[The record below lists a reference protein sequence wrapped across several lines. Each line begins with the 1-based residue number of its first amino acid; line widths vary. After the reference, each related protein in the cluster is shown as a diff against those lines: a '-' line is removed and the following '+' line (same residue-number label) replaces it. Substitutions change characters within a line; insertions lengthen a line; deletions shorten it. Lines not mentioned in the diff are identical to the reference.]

1 MRPVAITPEHGILH
15 QVKQSSENGKVAA
28 APVKTTHAK
37 TVLRRASVLALLLTG
52 IAASV
57 PAGWQFRQAS
67 AEAEKVLAAM
77 HDAKRSG
84 HSQFSFAGSEEHIY
98 ARL

>member
-1 MRPVAITPEHGILH
+1 MH

-52 IAASV
+52 LAASV

>member
-1 MRPVAITPEHGILH
+1 MH
-15 QVKQSSENGKVAA
+15 QVKQSSENG
-28 APVKTTHAK
+28 K

-52 IAASV
+52 LAASV
-57 PAGWQFRQAS
+57 PAGWQVRQPGAV
-67 AEAEKVLAAM
+67 AEKVLAAM

>member
-1 MRPVAITPEHGILH
+1 MRAVAITPEHGILH
-15 QVKQSSENGKVAA
+15 QVKQSSENGK
-28 APVKTTHAK
+28 

-52 IAASV
+52 LAASV
-57 PAGWQFRQAS
+57 PAGWQVRQPG